1 MKQVLKPK
9 TLVQC
14 DFDGTIT
21 EEDVSFSILGA
32 FANGDWRQLL
42 TDHREGRISVGCFN
56 QKAFAMVKASEH
68 STIEFAKRTA
78 KTRDGFEELVNC
90 CHRSGFRL
98 VIVSNGLDFYIK
110 EILQD
115 IGINDVE
122 VFAARTEFRPE
133 GIQVQY
139 LGPNGNLLDEGF
151 KESYTKLF
159 LAQGYRVIYVGN
171 GVSDVGPAQ
180 LAHHI
185 FACGELL
192 RYCREADIACTP
204 FVDLNDVAKRLD
216 TL

>member
-1 MKQVLKPK
+1 MKPK

-21 EEDVSFSILGA
+21 EEDVSFSILDA

-42 TDHREGRISVGCFN
+42 ADHREGRISVGCFN
-56 QKAFAMVKASEH
+56 RKAFAMVKASEYT
-68 STIEFAKRTA
+68 TIELAKRKA

-90 CHRSGFRL
+90 CHRNGFRL

-110 EILQD
+110 EILQNV
-115 IGINDVE
+115 GINDVE

-133 GIQVQY
+133 GIQVKY

-151 KESYTKLF
+151 KEAYTKLF
-159 LAQGYRVIYVGN
+159 LAKGYRVIYVGN
-171 GVSDVGPAQ
+171 GVSDVSPAQ

-192 RYCREADIACTP
+192 RHCKEADIPCTP
-204 FVDLNDVAKRLD
+204 FVDLSDVAKRLE

>member
-1 MKQVLKPK
+1 MSQVWKPK

-21 EEDVSFSILGA
+21 EEDVSFSILDA

-42 TDHREGRISVGCFN
+42 AEHREGKISVGCFN
-56 QKAFAMVKASEH
+56 QKAFAMVKASEQAM
-68 STIEFAKRTA
+68 IELTKKQA
-78 KTRDGFEELVNC
+78 KTRDGFEELVNR
-90 CHRSGFRL
+90 CHNNGFRL

-110 EILQD
+110 EILED
-115 IGINDVE
+115 VGINDVE

-151 KESYTKLF
+151 KEAYTKLF
-159 LAQGYRVIYVGN
+159 LAEGYRIIYVGN
-171 GVSDVGPAQ
+171 GVSDIGPAQ
-180 LAHHI
+180 LAHHV

-192 RYCREADIACTP
+192 RLCKEGDIPCTP
-204 FVDLNDVAKRLD
+204 FVDLNDVAEGLE

>member
-1 MKQVLKPK
+1 MAQIWKPK

-21 EEDVSFSILGA
+21 EEDVSFSILDA

-42 TDHREGRISVGCFN
+42 AEYQEGRISVGRFN
-56 QKAFAMVKASEH
+56 QKAFAMVRASEDA
-68 STIEFAKRTA
+68 TIELAKRKA
-78 KTRDGFEELVNC
+78 KTRDGFEELVNRC
-90 CHRSGFRL
+90 RTNGFRL
-98 VIVSNGLDFYIK
+98 VIVSNGLDFYIR

-115 IGINDVE
+115 VGINGIE

-133 GIQVQY
+133 GMRVQY
-139 LGPNGNLLDEGF
+139 LDPNGNQLDEGF
-151 KESYTKLF
+151 KEAYTKLF
-159 LAQGYRVIYVGN
+159 LAEGYRVMYVGN

-180 LAHHI
+180 LAHHV

-192 RYCREADIACTP
+192 RLCKEADIPCTP
-204 FVDLNDVAKRLD
+204 FVDFNDVVKCLE